1 MTAAAA
7 ADPPVL
13 SVPRWDARLPVAHGF
28 FGREGGASTGPFRS
42 LNVSG
47 RVGHD
52 PAAVAENWRRVGA
65 RMNGLTWIR
74 MQQVHGA
81 RVALVGGAAAA
92 AVGEAD
98 ALLTTTPGLG
108 LAVLT
113 ADCVPILA
121 VAPNAGAVLA
131 IHAGWRGTLAGIAVA
146 GIETARRELGVPPI
160 AWEIAIGPAIGGCCY
175 EVEQRIGDDL
185 VRRWGAMP
193 DAWQPAGSHG
203 QLDLRL
209 VNRQQLVDAGVDT
222 SSMAMVGP
230 CTACRHDAYFS
241 HRRSGGRTGRHLSA
255 IALVSGRA

>member
-1 MTAAAA
+1 MRAAAA

-13 SVPRWDARLPVAHGF
+13 SVPRWHAGLSVAHGF
-28 FGREGGASTGPFRS
+28 FGRDGGASRGAFRS

-47 RVGHD
+47 RVGDD

-65 RMNGLTWIR
+65 RMPGVTWVR

-81 RVALVGGAAAA
+81 RVALVGGPAAP
-92 AVGEAD
+92 VGEAD
-98 ALLTTTPGLG
+98 AMLTTTPDLA

-121 VAPNAGAVLA
+121 AAPNAGAVLA
-131 IHAGWRGTLAGIAVA
+131 IHAGWRGTLAGVAVGAIA
-146 GIETARRELGVPPI
+146 TARRELGIPAS
-160 AWEIAIGPAIGGCCY
+160 AWEIAIGPAIGACCY

-193 DAWQPAGSHG
+193 DAWQRAGSHG

-209 VNRQQLVDAGVDT
+209 ANRQQLADAGVDA
-222 SSMAMVGP
+222 SRMAIVGP

-241 HRRSGGRTGRHLSA
+241 HRRSGGRTGRQLSA
-255 IALVSGRA
+255 IALVSGCT